1 MQHPGLALE
10 SSAGLQQWVISLFM
24 SGTLTDPLA
33 TRAIFVFC
41 SHACISTFE
50 TFTPQSKE

>member
-10 SSAGLQQWVISLFM
+10 SSAGLQQWVISRFM

-41 SHACISTFE
+41 SHDCISTFE
-50 TFTPQSKE
+50 TFTLQSKQ